1 VKYQAVQDKFASES
15 TRWMMIGAC
24 LLWICSIMIAWM
36 QKILV
41 Y

>member
-1 VKYQAVQDKFASES
+1 
-15 TRWMMIGAC
+15 MMIGAC
-24 LLWICSIMIAWM
+24 LLWICSILIVWM

>member
-1 VKYQAVQDKFASES
+1 
-15 TRWMMIGAC
+15 MMIGAC
-24 LLWICSIMIAWM
+24 LLQICSIMIVWM